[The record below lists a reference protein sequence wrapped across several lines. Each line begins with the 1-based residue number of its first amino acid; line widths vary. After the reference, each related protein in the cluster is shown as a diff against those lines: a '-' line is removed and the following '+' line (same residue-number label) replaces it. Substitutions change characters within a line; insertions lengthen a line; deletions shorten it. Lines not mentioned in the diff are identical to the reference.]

1 MELYDLK
8 QIINKP
14 TRITANSTTLI
25 DHIYTSHKS
34 HIAESFVPN
43 ICISDHYPIC
53 ITRSTPKTL
62 VKRNTH
68 ITIRYRSYKTFQE
81 SIFLSDLSDKLA
93 NLEYTQ
99 NDSDQNFQN

>member
-34 HIAESFVPN
+34 HIMESFVPS
-43 ICISDHYPIC
+43 ICISDH
-53 ITRSTPKTL
+53 
-62 VKRNTH
+62 
-68 ITIRYRSYKTFQE
+68 
-81 SIFLSDLSDKLA
+81 
-93 NLEYTQ
+93 
-99 NDSDQNFQN
+99 